1 MRVCVKS
8 RKSVCG
14 CVKYIMFDT
23 VYMNVEENEVMALM
37 CMCINDFS
45 TKVCEFVCVKSKN

>member
-14 CVKYIMFDT
+14 CVKYIMCDT
-23 VYMNVEENEVMALM
+23 VHMNVEENEVMALM
-37 CMCINDFS
+37 CMCINVFS